1 MPRGLNGN
9 ENGLNGS
16 LLYFIFRSPDG
27 TELLASMDSG
37 HMMTFKQRNNEL
49 ETTRRINGHMSG
61 FNDFDWYPWMN
72 LSLHGSD
79 LFLTSSKDLPIQ
91 LWNSSEG
98 KVKCSWT
105 AKDHLDQ
112 VANCLSV
119 SFSPD
124 GQKIASGGKDKI
136 WIFDT
141 NRPGDNALCEFQT
154 IPKKKSKSGQRGLI
168 SCLNFRYDDTGVFSA
183 GSLKGSVG
191 VYDSRTLSDRNSSA
205 FCLFEAH
212 KNGVSQLKF
221 LNDGWTILTA
231 GRRDK
236 TLKKWDLRMI
246 QSNDPISEYIVNEP
260 TRTNQRLYFDTS
272 GEGKLFTGSS
282 ESLLEFDILS
292 GELLKE
298 MRVGNTVSSVSMAS
312 SEKLAYSTGCRK
324 FQIDDSESEDQETII
339 LNTISIKMV

>member
-1 MPRGLNGN
+1 MALPRELNGKN
-9 ENGLNGS
+9 YYSKSYLT
-16 LLYFIFRSPDG
+16 FFRSPDG

-37 HMMTFKQRNNEL
+37 HLMTFKLNNEL
-49 ETTRRINGHMSG
+49 ETTGKIKGHMSG

-72 LSLHGSD
+72 SSLQGSD

-91 LWNSSEG
+91 LWSSSEG
-98 KVKCSWT
+98 KVVCSWT

-124 GQKIASGGKDKI
+124 GQKIVSGGQDKI

-141 NRPGDNALCEFQT
+141 NRPGANAVCEFQT
-154 IPKKKSKSGQRGLI
+154 IPKKKSKSGLRGLI
-168 SCLNFRYDDTGVFSA
+168 SCLNFRYDDTGVFAA
-183 GSLKGSVG
+183 GSFKGSVG
-191 VYDSRTLSDRNSSA
+191 VYDSRTLSDRNSGS

-212 KNGVSQLKF
+212 KNGVSQVKF
-221 LNDGWTILTA
+221 LNDGWSILTA

-236 TLKKWDLRMI
+236 TLKKWDLRMF
-246 QSNDPISEYIVNEP
+246 QVNDPISEYILNEHAP
-260 TRTNQRLYFDTS
+260 TNQRLYFDTTS
-272 GEGKLFTGSS
+272 NGKLFTGSA
-282 ESLLEFDILS
+282 ESLLEFEISS

-298 MRVGNTVSSVSMAS
+298 MRIGNTVSSVSTAT

-324 FQIDDSESEDQETII
+324 FQIDDSESEEHETII
-339 LNTISIKMV
+339 NKISIQTV